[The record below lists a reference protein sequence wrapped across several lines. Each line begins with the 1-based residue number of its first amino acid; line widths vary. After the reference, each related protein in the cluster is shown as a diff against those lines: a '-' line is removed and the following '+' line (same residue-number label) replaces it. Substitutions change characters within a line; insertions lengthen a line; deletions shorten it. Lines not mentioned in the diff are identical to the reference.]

1 MTQPL
6 TWSHRTSEIA
16 EAGLHVAKTASE
28 SERSALAV
36 ALDAVACEEVKAE
49 YVIRSL
55 GAGRYRMSG
64 KVSAR
69 LTQRC
74 IVTLEPVPARI
85 EESFEIELLPPEAIP
100 EASAA
105 EIEVLAAPDIEPLER
120 GTIEAGRIVFE
131 TLSAS
136 LDPYPRKQGALF
148 EWQDGAD
155 ASGQEPSGPFAG
167 LKKLQK
173 DG

>member
-6 TWSHRTSEIA
+6 AWTHRTSEIA
-16 EAGLHVAKTASE
+16 DAGLRAVKTASE
-28 SERSALAV
+28 SERSAIAE
-36 ALDAVACEEVKAE
+36 ALDAIACEEAKAD

-55 GAGRYRMSG
+55 GQGRYRMSG
-64 KVSAR
+64 EVQAR

-74 IVTLEPVPARI
+74 IVTLETVPARI
-85 EESFEIELLPPEAIP
+85 EERFEVELWPPDSIP
-100 EASAA
+100 DAGAA
-105 EIEVLAAPDIEPLER
+105 EIEVLCAPDIEPLEH

-136 LDPYPRKQGALF
+136 VDPYPRKEGARF
-148 EWQDGAD
+148 EWQDA
-155 ASGQEPSGPFAG
+155 ASGQEASGPFAG
-167 LKKLQK
+167 LKKPRK